1 MGRWLKGKG
10 GLMNMLMSA
19 QSVPHE
25 RRGMTQGF
33 FHPERKKE
41 GIKNVKKW
49 GKERW
54 HRRREARR
62 RRSLWGLRTLEKGLF
77 HFAAVRSWDLILL
90 SISFSLLL
98 FREGNKN
105 GPNKDLK
112 ERETSW
118 KWRKWRFQDFFK
130 PSPKKSLETFFR
142 NVRGTLS
149 PDRYE
154 SVMQ

>member
-1 MGRWLKGKG
+1 MKEEGWLR
-10 GLMNMLMSA
+10 A
-19 QSVPHE
+19 
-25 RRGMTQGF
+25 F
-33 FHPERKKE
+33 FIPKEKKE

-118 KWRKWRFQDFFK
+118 KWRKWRFQDF
-130 PSPKKSLETFFR
+130 SSLLLKK
-142 NVRGTLS
+142 VWKLS
-149 PDRYE
+149 FVTSAALYRQIDMK
-154 SVMQ
+154 VLCNKMKKDMKFTQ